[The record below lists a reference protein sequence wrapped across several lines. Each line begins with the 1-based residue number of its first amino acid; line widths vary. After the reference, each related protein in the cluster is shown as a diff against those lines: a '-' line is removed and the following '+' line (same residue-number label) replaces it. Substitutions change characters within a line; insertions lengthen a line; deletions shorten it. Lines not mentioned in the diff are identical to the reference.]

1 MEAIRDGLLPPAPIA
16 MLMQF
21 DIRALEEGRV
31 EFGCTLDE
39 SVYNPI
45 GVVHGGLV
53 CTLLD
58 TVAGCAVH
66 TTLPAGVAYT
76 SIELKVNYLRAVH
89 ATSGPLT
96 AIGRVVKPGRRV
108 AFAEGEVLDA
118 RAGRWR
124 RRPVPCWC
132 SRSPPEP
139 AHPLRGA
146 VPFKPPGRSADH
158 SEGDEWDGTARAGT
172 RAAPVAPRPGGVH
185 QRPHRRPARPRR
197 RPRPRRSS
205 ATAVPARR
213 PPAWWAM
220 ALALRRDRHVRAER
234 PGPPRDPDASP

>member
-1 MEAIRDGLLPPAPIA
+1 VTADLTAGTTADEAWGEPRSRSVSWHDPLITAAGALQRSGLETMEAIRDGVLPPPPIA

-66 TTLPAGVAYT
+66 TTLPQGFAYT

-89 ATSGPLT
+89 ASSGPLT

-108 AFAEGEVLDA
+108 AFAEGEVIDA
-118 RAGRWR
+118 QGRTL
-124 RRPVPCWC
+124 
-132 SRSPPEP
+132 
-139 AHPLRGA
+139 A
-146 VPFKPPGRSADH
+146 
-158 SEGDEWDGTARAGT
+158 TASSSLLVFPI
-172 RAAPVAPRPGGVH
+172 PVAEPGD
-185 QRPHRRPARPRR
+185 RR
-197 RPRPRRSS
+197 
-205 ATAVPARR
+205 V
-213 PPAWWAM
+213 
-220 ALALRRDRHVRAER
+220 V
-234 PGPPRDPDASP
+234 

>member
-1 MEAIRDGLLPPAPIA
+1 MTAELTTTETTPEAWGDPRSRTVTWHDPLVTAAGAMARSGLETMEAIRDGVLPPPPIA

-53 CTLLD
+53 CTMLD

-66 TTLPAGVAYT
+66 TTLPAGFAYT

-96 AIGRVVKPGRRV
+96 AVGTVVKPGRRV
-108 AFAEGEVLDA
+108 AFAEGEVRDA
-118 RAGRWR
+118 AGKVVANATSSLLVF
-124 RRPVPCWC
+124 PVPQ
-132 SRSPPEP
+132 
-139 AHPLRGA
+139 G
-146 VPFKPPGRSADH
+146 
-158 SEGDEWDGTARAGT
+158 
-172 RAAPVAPRPGGVH
+172 
-185 QRPHRRPARPRR
+185 
-197 RPRPRRSS
+197 
-205 ATAVPARR
+205 
-213 PPAWWAM
+213 
-220 ALALRRDRHVRAER
+220 
-234 PGPPRDPDASP
+234 

>member
-1 MEAIRDGLLPPAPIA
+1 MTAEAPAGTTTPLDWGEPRSRTVTWHDPMVTAAGAVERSGRETMAAIRDGVLPAAPIA

-39 SVYNPI
+39 SAYNPI

-66 TTLPAGVAYT
+66 TTLPAGVGYT
-76 SIELKVNYLRAVH
+76 SIEIKVNYLRAVH

-118 RAGRWR
+118 QGRT
-124 RRPVPCWC
+124 V
-132 SRSPPEP
+132 
-139 AHPLRGA
+139 
-146 VPFKPPGRSADH
+146 
-158 SEGDEWDGTARAGT
+158 
-172 RAAPVAPRPGGVH
+172 
-185 QRPHRRPARPRR
+185 
-197 RPRPRRSS
+197 
-205 ATAVPARR
+205 ATASSSLLVFPLPTA
-213 PPAWWAM
+213 
-220 ALALRRDRHVRAER
+220 
-234 PGPPRDPDASP
+234 

>member
-1 MEAIRDGLLPPAPIA
+1 MRMGIT
-16 MLMQF
+16 
-21 DIRALEEGRV
+21 ALEEGRV
-31 EFGCTLDE
+31 EFSCELDE

-66 TTLPAGVAYT
+66 TTLPAGVGYT

-118 RAGRWR
+118 AGRTVATASSSLLVFPHPAGAGEV
-124 RRPVPCWC
+124 RPAAGGAAG
-132 SRSPPEP
+132 SRP
-139 AHPLRGA
+139 ASARNHFGGERPARWY
-146 VPFKPPGRSADH
+146 PSTRSQPRLV
-158 SEGDEWDGTARAGT
+158 ERIDGSWSS
-172 RAAPVAPRPGGVH
+172 APRP
-185 QRPHRRPARPRR
+185 PAPGRVR
-197 RPRPRRSS
+197 
-205 ATAVPARR
+205 ARA
-213 PPAWWAM
+213 PAW
-220 ALALRRDRHVRAER
+220 R
-234 PGPPRDPDASP
+234 

>member
-1 MEAIRDGLLPPAPIA
+1 MTAETTTGAPAELTAPEAWGDPRSRTVTWHDPRITAAGALELSGLETLQAIRDGLLPPAPIG

-66 TTLPAGVAYT
+66 TTLPAGMAYT
-76 SIELKVNYLRAVH
+76 SIEIKVNYLRAVH

-108 AFAEGEVLDA
+108 AFGEGEILDA
-118 RAGRWR
+118 QGRSVATASSSLLVF
-124 RRPVPCWC
+124 PVP
-132 SRSPPEP
+132 
-139 AHPLRGA
+139 
-146 VPFKPPGRSADH
+146 
-158 SEGDEWDGTARAGT
+158 
-172 RAAPVAPRPGGVH
+172 
-185 QRPHRRPARPRR
+185 
-197 RPRPRRSS
+197 
-205 ATAVPARR
+205 AT
-213 PPAWWAM
+213 
-220 ALALRRDRHVRAER
+220 
-234 PGPPRDPDASP
+234 